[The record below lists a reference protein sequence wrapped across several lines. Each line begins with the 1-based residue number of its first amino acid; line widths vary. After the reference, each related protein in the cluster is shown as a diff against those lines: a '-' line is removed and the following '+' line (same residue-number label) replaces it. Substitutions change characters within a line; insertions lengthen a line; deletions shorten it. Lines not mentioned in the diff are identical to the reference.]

1 MKKYNNYLFTMVIFA
16 AILLGNSGCK
26 KDFPNPNAPQKETVL
41 SSTDG
46 LLGYAVGIRREYSLG
61 ATSALF
67 NAVSASGLST
77 KEFFVI
83 NTGNGEL
90 AALESGRANVG
101 GANAFVGNIW
111 TSSNLTRYYADE
123 LIQNADIAR
132 EPAGLNNAIKAYG
145 QTFKALGIATMST
158 FFEKVTTEFVPTKD
172 YLQNNRRATFIDR
185 TDALKEAI
193 ALLETAEG
201 NWSGAGTPAQAA
213 LIAKVGA
220 NIDLKNAIP
229 ALIARYSLMVGDY
242 TKAAAAAGR
251 VDAKSKSTF
260 NYEAVAPNPLHATLA
275 TNNTYGGK
283 PSYGL
288 EGALLPEKADSF
300 RLKFYIGGAGLSK
313 STGFFNKVDASIPLY
328 LPSEMDLI
336 KAECFARQDKL
347 PEAIIELN
355 KVITKSADPFG
366 VTAKLPAFASTDKAA
381 ILDKIYQNRCIE
393 LYMSGMKLEDSR
405 RFGRPGPSAGATA
418 ERTRTF
424 YPYPLSERDNNPNTP
439 KTDPA
444 E

>member
-1 MKKYNNYLFTMVIFA
+1 MKKYKFLFISAVFGA
-16 AILLGNSGCK
+16 VLLGNSGCQ
-26 KDFPNPNAPQKETVL
+26 KDFDNPNSPQKETVL
-41 SSTDG
+41 ASTDG
-46 LLGYAVGIRREYSLG
+46 LLGYAVGIRREYSQ
-61 ATSALF
+61 APTSALF
-67 NAVSASGLST
+67 NAITASGLST

-90 AALESGRANVG
+90 AALESGGANVG

-123 LIQNADIAR
+123 LIQNADVAR

-145 QTFKALGIATMST
+145 QTFKALGIGTMSM

-172 YLQNNRRATFIDR
+172 YLQSNKRSAFIPR
-185 TDALKEAI
+185 LDAIKEAI
-193 ALLETAEG
+193 ALLEAAEG
-201 NWSGAGTPAQAA
+201 NWNSAGAAAQAA
-213 LIAKVGA
+213 FTSKVGA

-229 ALIARYSLMVGDY
+229 ALIARYALVAGDY
-242 TKAAAAAGR
+242 TKAATAAAK

-260 NYEAVAPNPLHATLA
+260 NFEAVAPNPVHATLA

-283 PSYGL
+283 PNYGL
-288 EGALLPEKADSF
+288 DGTLAPEKADSF
-300 RLKFYIGGAGLSK
+300 RLKFYLGGAGLSK
-313 STGFFNKVDASIPLY
+313 ATGFSNKVDASIPLY

-347 PEAIIELN
+347 PEAVTELN
-355 KVITKSADPFG
+355 KVITKATDAFG

-381 ILDKIYQNRCIE
+381 ILEKIYQNRCIE

-405 RFGRPGPSAGATA
+405 RFGRPGPKATGA
-418 ERTRTF
+418 ERTRSF

-439 KTDPA
+439 LDPA